1 MSKIG
6 IVILNNN
13 DYQSIREYITK
24 IKKIRSLNE
33 IVIVDNNSDST
44 YESLKKM
51 EKGNVSVLKSV
62 TDKGYAYGINIGIKY
77 LKDKVD
83 YIIVTNPNID
93 LVDSV
98 IRELKKDMDKDSD
111 ISLISPIIKNG
122 EELIKG
128 YKMPKVFDEIK
139 LSLSKKNILLYEDK
153 KYNGELT
160 RVDLVSRDFFMI
172 RRDILNMVGNLD
184 DSTYLYYEEK
194 TLGMK
199 LKNINK
205 KSYVSEKVKLTY
217 NTPVITD
224 RINDYK
230 LLKNSQVYFVKYY
243 LHANIFQ
250 MVILRIVNCFK
261 LLCFY
266 IKKIF
271 KEEYGHKYD
280 EAIPLE
286 GNFSVLDAIKKNILD
301 SAIIYIH

>member
-230 LLKNSQVYFVKYY
+230 LLKNSKVYFVKYY

-271 KEEYGHKYD
+271 K
-280 EAIPLE
+280 
-286 GNFSVLDAIKKNILD
+286 KK
-301 SAIIYIH
+301 